1 MKRFFRIAAN
11 IIFYLLLVLLL
22 SWVFIQ
28 TAPVQQQ
35 LKQVAISR
43 LNKLVNGTI
52 EIDEVQVSLLNRITL
67 KGIRLKDTENDT
79 LAAAAKLT
87 LAITDW
93 FPFKDSA
100 TIRYLAVEDGLIKLQ
115 RFDSVWNNHNLF
127 AADKA
132 AADTSKPA
140 VTLGSTIKIALE
152 QVLVKGFR
160 FEKLDHWRGKFI
172 YSSLA
177 KLEVKGTG
185 KVWQGKTIDL
195 QNIFLLKPSYRE
207 FKQKGLWSAADSAA
221 YWRRID
227 SLDALPVVA
236 AIPDEDPWIVQAK
249 TIKIEDGDLRFFNR
263 RKQPSTPG
271 IFDDRDII
279 ITQLNGTVNNFEL
292 KRDTIRALAQ
302 VTANERSGFKIKK
315 LRTAFTMHPQLMEFS
330 DLDVQTNNSRLGP
343 YYAMRYKKF
352 DHMEYF
358 IDSVQIE
365 SVLNQSV
372 VSVEDIAVFA
382 PTLKGIWQKGT
393 LSGQAQGCVSEF
405 TVKNL
410 LLKIGRSSIAGTYAM
425 KGLTDIEKTQI
436 NFTTASSTIELK
448 YLEPWVPALADLQ
461 QTPVRNLDLIRFS
474 GSFTGTP
481 YDFSTKGNFTTGP
494 GSFIASLQLKLNG
507 PKRGFRSE
515 IKQAIFDGGRLL
527 NIPRLGY
534 LNFDGEVKSR
544 GFSLKDTVFITGRFS
559 EFAYNDYN
567 YRNIATAT
575 YVVNNQLN
583 SALAINDSNLIGE
596 IVTTLD
602 FNTLKQRYNAQGTVT
617 HANLLGLG
625 ISRDSLS
632 FQGDFDVDFTGNNLD
647 DFNGYAR
654 FYNASLQGSNTPI
667 NFDSLQVLAHKDEAT
682 GQKTLELTTNEAY
695 ARVQGI
701 FSLSGLPASFSFFLN
716 RYYPNL
722 IKAPDS
728 LPAQQ
733 DFAFELRTGRFEPF
747 LKIFDQQFS
756 GLNKSSFTGSL
767 NTINN
772 QLDAQLYVPAFGY
785 GQSGVKEVRLSSM
798 GSLENLS
805 IAGTV
810 GNLQLNEKIGLPN
823 GELLINTQKDS
834 TRLQLKTT
842 TLGPLGNAAID
853 AAIFSKEDGVLVRFN
868 PSSFIASNKKW
879 VIENQGEIEWRKQY
893 LISNGI
899 RLTADSQ
906 QINLYTLPSDEGNWN
921 DVHINLKQLNLGDI
935 LPYLFTDPVL
945 EGAANGNFV
954 IIDPLGEPVL
964 KPSLTISD
972 FSFNGEK
979 IGLINLSGKYNH
991 QLRLLNALVI
1001 SPNKDY
1007 DFEGEVTINLQHP
1020 GNYTIGAS
1028 IDLRNERLTILRKY
1042 LDGLLDEVDGFATG
1056 TLQLSGKL
1064 EAPALTGTLQLK
1076 QGSLLVNYTQCRYFI
1091 DTAKVV
1097 LGNNF
1102 IDFGNLQVRDG
1113 KGRKGSVEGR
1123 FYHRFFDSLYFNLK
1137 MRTEGMEV
1145 LNTTARDNGLFH
1157 GKAVGKGSFDLSG
1170 PLSNLQMLIAA
1181 TPTDSSFIAI
1191 TNKSSKTSGEADYIV
1206 FKQYGTEKVQT
1217 IDSNRLNMHIQMEL
1231 IANPLCRIDVV
1242 LDELTGDII
1251 SATGNAN
1258 LSIRT
1263 GTVEPTIIRGR
1274 YVVEKGSYNYTFQSF
1289 IRKPFLLKG
1298 EGASFIEWN
1307 GDPYDAYMN
1316 VLARYVA
1323 REVSLR
1329 DLISAEGS
1337 NVVLD
1342 QAARNYKGDVY
1353 VNALLRGSLNRP
1365 NIDFDIEF
1373 PQGSVMRNNIS
1384 ALDMLRRIREDES
1397 EKLRQVTYLI
1407 VFRAFAPYRQGAGQR
1422 SVGADLAVNTI
1433 SELVSREMG
1442 KILTGVIHDL
1452 TRDKSLSV
1460 DLSTNFYNSSQ
1471 SLGNVNIFNQYDR
1484 VNVNFNLNKSYF
1496 NNRVVVNLGS
1506 DFDLNVRNTTTTG
1519 FQFLPDV
1526 SVEFIL
1532 TPNRRLRAILFKRD
1546 NLDIVG
1552 RRNRAGASISYRI
1565 DFDQLFNRKTPD
1577 SLLFIR
1583 KDDESLPTSGK
1594 EEQ

>member
-11 IIFYLLLVLLL
+11 IIFYLLLVLLPG
-22 SWVFIQ
+22 WVIIQ

-43 LNKLVNGTI
+43 LNKLVNGKI
-52 EIDEVQVSLLNRITL
+52 EIDAVQVSLLNRITL
-67 KGIRLKDTENDT
+67 KGVRLRDAQNDT
-79 LAAAAKLT
+79 LAAAGKLT

-93 FPFKDSA
+93 FPFKDTV
-100 TIRYLAVEDGLIKLQ
+100 TIRYLAVEGGLVKLQ
-115 RFDSVWNNHNLF
+115 RYDSVWNNHNLF
-127 AADKA
+127 AAGNA
-132 AADTSKPA
+132 ARDTSA
-140 VTLGSTIKIALE
+140 TAGTIGSAIKIALE

-160 FEKLDHWRGKFI
+160 FEKLDHWRGKFT
-172 YSSLA
+172 YSNIA

-185 KVWQGKTIDL
+185 RVWQGKTIDL
-195 QNIFLLKPSYRE
+195 QNIFLVKPSYRE
-207 FKQKGLWSAADSAA
+207 FKQKGLWSAADSIT

-236 AIPDEDPWIVQAK
+236 AIPNKDPWIVQAK
-249 TIKIEDGDLRFFNR
+249 NITVQEGDLRFFNR

-271 IFDDRDII
+271 VFDERDII
-279 ITQLNGTVNNFEL
+279 ITQLNGTINNFEL
-292 KRDTIRALAQ
+292 KGDTIRALAQ

-330 DLDVQTNNSRLGP
+330 NLDVQTNNSRLGP

-365 SVLNQSV
+365 SLQNQSV

-382 PTLKGIWQKGT
+382 PTLKGISQKGT
-393 LSGQAQGCVSEF
+393 LSGQAQGCVSDF

-410 LLKIGRSSIAGTYAM
+410 LLITGRSSVAGTYAM

-436 NFTTASSTIELK
+436 NFTTSSSTIDLK
-448 YLEPWVPALADLQ
+448 DLEPWAPALADLQ

-474 GSFTGTP
+474 GRFAGTP
-481 YDFSTKGNFTTGP
+481 YDFSTTGNFTTGP
-494 GSFIASLQLKLNG
+494 GSFTASLQMKLNG
-507 PKRGFRSE
+507 AERGYKSE
-515 IKQAIFDGGRLL
+515 IRQAIFDGGRLL
-527 NIPRLGY
+527 NIPRLGN

-544 GFSLKDTVFITGRFS
+544 GFSMQDTVFISGRFS
-559 EFAYNDYN
+559 ELAYNKYT
-567 YRNIATAT
+567 YRNLGTAT

-602 FNTLKQRYNAQGTVT
+602 FNTLKQRYNAQGTIT
-617 HANLLGLG
+617 HANFLGLG
-625 ISRDSLS
+625 ISRDSLL
-632 FQGDFDVDFTGNNLD
+632 FEGDFDVDFTGNTLD
-647 DFNGYAR
+647 EFNGYAR
-654 FYNASLQGSNTPI
+654 FYNASLQGGNTPI
-667 NFDSLQVLAHKDEAT
+667 NFDSLQVIAQKNEAT

-701 FSLSGLPASFSFFLN
+701 FSLSGLPASFSLFLN
-716 RYYPNL
+716 RYYPAL
-722 IKAPDS
+722 INAPDS
-728 LPAQQ
+728 LPALQ
-733 DFAFELRTGRFEPF
+733 DFGFELRTGKFEPF
-747 LKIFDQQFS
+747 LKIFDPQFS
-756 GLNKSSFTGSL
+756 GLNQSSFTGSL

-785 GQSGVKEVRLSSM
+785 GQSGVKEVMLSSR
-798 GSLENLS
+798 GSLEKLS

-842 TLGPLGNAAID
+842 TSGALGNAAID
-853 AAIFSKEDGVLVRFN
+853 AAIFSKEDGILVRFN

-899 RLTADSQ
+899 RLSADSQ
-906 QINLYTLPSDEGNWN
+906 QINLYTLPSDIGNWN
-921 DVHINLKQLNLGDI
+921 DVYINLKQLNLGDV
-935 LPYLFTDPVL
+935 LPYLFTEPVL
-945 EGAANGNFV
+945 EGAANGDFV
-954 IIDPLGEPVL
+954 ITDPLGEPVV
-964 KPSLTISD
+964 KPSLTLSD

-979 IGLINLSGKYNH
+979 IGTINLSGKYNH
-991 QLRLLNALVI
+991 QLRMLNALVK

-1007 DFEGEVTINLQHP
+1007 DFDGEVTINLQQP
-1020 GNYTIGAS
+1020 GNYTIGSS

-1042 LDGLLDEVDGFATG
+1042 LNGLLDEVDGYATG
-1056 TLQLSGKL
+1056 TLQLSGRL

-1076 QGSLLVNYTQCRYFI
+1076 QGSMLVNYTRCRYFI
-1091 DTAKVV
+1091 DTGKVV

-1113 KGRKGSVEGR
+1113 KDRKGSVEGR

-1170 PLSNLQMLIAA
+1170 PLSNLQMRIAA

-1206 FKQYGTEKVQT
+1206 FKQYGTEKVQA
-1217 IDSNRLNMHIQMEL
+1217 IDSNSLNMHIQMEL
-1231 IANPLCRIDVV
+1231 TANPLCRIDVV

-1251 SATGNAN
+1251 SATGTAN

-1263 GTVEPTIIRGR
+1263 GTVEPTIMRGR

-1316 VLARYVA
+1316 VLASYVA

-1337 NVVLD
+1337 NIVLD

-1365 NIDFDIEF
+1365 DIDFDIEF

-1407 VFRAFAPYRQGAGQR
+1407 VFRSFAPYRQGTGQR

-1452 TRDKSLSV
+1452 TRDQSLSV

-1552 RRNRAGASISYRI
+1552 RRNRAGASISYRK

-1583 KDDESLPTSGK
+1583 KDEESLPTPGK